1 MKKQTFQPGEIR
13 DEQDNIIRP
22 GAYGKKTALVT
33 ADNVGILDYIIN
45 NFDALKDYADG
56 NTVPVSTQADL
67 PAKGDAGKKYVTSD
81 TGEVYYYDGGWKE
94 LKTEIEQLNAYDA
107 KKYAEAAAASKEAA
121 QTYAQTAAA
130 NAAYSASDA
139 VTSATSASNAKT
151 SETNAAASETSASA
165 SATSAKSWAEDK
177 DSPDGIADTDSSTGY
192 TQSAKSWALA
202 AKTSAAS
209 ASAHLE
215 EINRPVYYLDSD
227 GCLCEKIFVEVTE

>member
-22 GAYGKKTALVT
+22 GTYGKKTAMVT
-33 ADNVGILDYIIN
+33 ADNGGILDYIIN
-45 NFDALKDYADG
+45 NFDALYDAMHGGRVYVKSA
-56 NTVPVSTQADL
+56 ADL
-67 PAKGDAGKKYVTSD
+67 PKTGDVAAVYIAEDAGKWYYWDPGTSKYVTAD
-81 TGEVYYYDGGWKE
+81 NARA
-94 LKTEIEQLNAYDA
+94 ILNQMLDA
-107 KKYAEAAAASKEAA
+107 LDKAQKNEKAAAS
-121 QTYAQTAAA
+121 
-130 NAAYSASDA
+130 
-139 VTSATSASNAKT
+139 SATAAKT

>member
-45 NFDALKDYADG
+45 NFDALKDAIDG
-56 NTVPVSTQADL
+56 GRVYVSSASDL
-67 PAKGDAGKKYVTSD
+67 PATGDVANVYIANDTGKWYYWDPGTSTYVTVD
-81 TGEVYYYDGGWKE
+81 NART
-94 LKTEIEQLNAYDA
+94 ILNQAMDA
-107 KKYAEAAAASKEAA
+107 LDKAQKSETAAASSA
-121 QTYAQTAAA
+121 TAAK
-130 NAAYSASDA
+130 
-139 VTSATSASNAKT
+139 TSETNAKT
-151 SETNAAASETSASA
+151 SETNASTSATTA
-165 SATSAKSWAEDK
+165 QNWAVAT
-177 DSPDGIADTDSSTGY
+177 DSPDGATDTDASTGK

-227 GCLCEKIFVEVTE
+227 GYLCEKIFVEVTE